1 MINFLE
7 GEARVTL
14 QSIVVFSTG
23 ADDVPPLGFDPH
35 PEVTFQHEPQFG
47 ICRTYISRFP
57 LASTCA
63 NRLMLPLSKT
73 YNDFKVDMEDGI
85 LQAPGFGFE

>member
-1 MINFLE
+1 VINVSE

-14 QSIVVFSTG
+14 QCIVIFSTG
-23 ADDVPPLGFDPH
+23 ADDKPPHGFEPH
-35 PEVTFQHEPQFG
+35 PEVAFQHEPQFG
-47 ICRTYISRFP
+47 ICNTYISRFP

-73 YNDFKVDMEDGI
+73 YNDFKVDLEDAI
-85 LQAPGFGFE
+85 LQAQGFGFE